1 MFSLEKL
8 VSMGFTIPQATV
20 INKLFKRVGYAAKF
34 TAEDLVA
41 DVTIPENKIF
51 QIDGIDSL
59 KTIFK
64 SSTKF
69 YSDIETIFTQTGNSN
84 PWQGKVETVVV
95 YQIGAEESDYGKA
108 IDDFIK
114 VNANYGQVLID
125 SRKVADIQKAAV
137 KANSNGR
144 LFVGQ
149 TYDESIKNNTKGNVA
164 TALKGLNI
172 ERCLLAYHPDNE
184 FLAGG
189 LAGVLAQNQL
199 GLTGPLF
206 ATVTNCTPQDFDST
220 TNNNLESLNVAS
232 YQYVNPVNGGGVEE
246 YATPTVYPGK
256 QIEGTDTKRI
266 YIKFSIDL
274 LLKAKAVDFLKMAYN
289 YEDVSAK
296 ILDTMLSSVLIE
308 CQKGDGAFKRLIKLD
323 SAKSDGTVVKGFEL
337 KVGRPSDLQ
346 DSQPSLY
353 NTQTYPVNG
362 YYRDAL
368 TGAKIE
374 INLNVD
380 PSNAELAALGFGE

>member
-1 MFSLEKL
+1 MFSLDKL
-8 VSMGFTIPQATV
+8 VSMGFTIAQATV

-34 TAEDLVA
+34 TSEDLVA
-41 DVTIPENKIF
+41 EVNIPENKIF

-59 KTIFK
+59 KSIFK
-64 SSTKF
+64 TSTKF
-69 YSDIETIFTQTGNSN
+69 YSDIETILVQKGNSN

-95 YQIGAEESDYGKA
+95 YQIASNKEYGQA
-108 IDDFIK
+108 IDDFIA
-114 VNANYGQVLID
+114 VNANYGQMLID
-125 SRKVADIQKAAV
+125 SRKVADIQAAAV
-137 KANSNGR
+137 KANANGR

-149 TYDESIKNNTKGNVA
+149 TYDESIKNNTEDNIA
-164 TALKGLNI
+164 TALKGLNT
-172 ERCLLAYHPDNE
+172 ERCLLFYHPDSE
-184 FLAGG
+184 FIAGG
-189 LAGVLAQNQL
+189 IAGVLAQNQL

-232 YQYVNPVNGGGVEE
+232 YQYVNPINGGGVEE
-246 YATPTVYPGK
+246 YATPIVYPGK

-266 YIKFSIDL
+266 YIKFSLDL
-274 LLKAKAVDFLKMAYN
+274 LLKAKAVDFLKQAYN

-308 CQKGDGAFKRLIKLD
+308 AQKGDGAFKRLVKLD

-346 DSQPSLY
+346 DEQPSLY
-353 NTQTYPVNG
+353 NSQTYPVTG

-368 TGAKIE
+368 TGAKVE
-374 INLNVD
+374 INLTVD
-380 PSNAELAALGFGE
+380 PTNAELAALGFGE

>member
-1 MFSLEKL
+1 MFSLDKL
-8 VSMGFTIPQATV
+8 VSMGFTVPQATV
-20 INKLFKRVGYAAKF
+20 INNLFKRVGYAAKF
-34 TAEDLVA
+34 TSEHLQANVQ
-41 DVTIPENKIF
+41 IPANKIF
-51 QIDGIDSL
+51 QIDSVDSL
-59 KTIFK
+59 KAIFK

-69 YSDIETIFTQTGNSN
+69 YSDIETIFVQKGNSN
-84 PWQGKVETVVV
+84 PFQGKIETVVV
-95 YQIGAEESDYGKA
+95 YQVASDKEYGQA
-108 IDDFIK
+108 IDDFIA
-114 VNANYGQVLID
+114 VNANYGQMLID
-125 SRKVADIQKAAV
+125 SRKVADIQVAAV
-137 KANSNGR
+137 KANANGR

-149 TYDESIKNNTKGNVA
+149 TYDESIKNNTEGNVA

-172 ERCLLAYHPDNE
+172 ERCLLVYHPDNE

-246 YATPTVYPGK
+246 YATPIVYPGK

-346 DSQPSLY
+346 DEQPSLY
-353 NTQTYPVNG
+353 NTQTYPVTG

-368 TGAKIE
+368 TGAKVE
-374 INLNVD
+374 INLTVD
-380 PSNAELAALGFGE
+380 PSNSQLAALGFGE

>member
-1 MFSLEKL
+1 MFSLDKL
-8 VSMGFTIPQATV
+8 VSMGFTISQATV

-59 KTIFK
+59 KAIFK

-69 YSDIETIFTQTGNSN
+69 YSDIETIFVQKGNSN
-84 PWQGKVETVVV
+84 PFQGKIETVVV
-95 YQIGAEESDYGKA
+95 YQVGNATEYGQA
-108 IDDFIK
+108 IDDFIA
-114 VNANYGQVLID
+114 VNANYGQILID
-125 SRKVADIQKAAV
+125 SRKVADIQVAAV
-137 KANSNGR
+137 KANANGR

-149 TYDESIKNNTKGNVA
+149 TYDESIKNNTEGNIA
-164 TALKGLNI
+164 KALKGLNI
-172 ERCLLAYHPDNE
+172 DKCLLVYHPDAE

-189 LAGVLAQNQL
+189 IAGVMAQNQL

-206 ATVTNCTPQDFDST
+206 ATVTNCTPQNFDET

-246 YATPTVYPGK
+246 YATPIVYPGK

-346 DSQPSLY
+346 DEQPSLY
-353 NTQTYPVNG
+353 NTQTYPVTG

-368 TGAKIE
+368 TGAKVE
-374 INLNVD
+374 INLTVD
-380 PSNAELAALGFGE
+380 PSNSQLAALGFGE